1 MLCLQISL
9 PPHAPVDAGCP
20 PLACPES
27 PGHIP
32 TGWELVALLKRN
44 APVGARTEAKLSNC
58 IMGALDNPGGL
69 FRAELGLRMAE
80 AFGLCDSRSDSI
92 ACAVE
97 YFHIASLVLDD
108 LPAMDDAMERRG
120 RICPHLLHGE
130 GTAILAALGFITR
143 AYGLLGGAI
152 ARSPRQYQE
161 AAHEYLERC
170 LGTRGIVNGQ
180 ARDLASPKELHRRSS
195 AAAVALQKTVP
206 LIALPLLLPAL
217 LAGGDA
223 RSLLLLRRLAVAWG
237 LFYQGVDDLTDIL
250 ASARLSGKTAGRD
263 ESLGRPNIARRLGI
277 AGAGR
282 YLDRL
287 IGISEDSVAR
297 LAAIRPGLKFL
308 TRFQRL
314 VARRRD
320 ALPIP

>member
-1 MLCLQISL
+1 
-9 PPHAPVDAGCP
+9 
-20 PLACPES
+20 
-27 PGHIP
+27 
-32 TGWELVALLKRN
+32 
-44 APVGARTEAKLSNC
+44 
-58 IMGALDNPGGL
+58 
-69 FRAELGLRMAE
+69 
-80 AFGLCDSRSDSI
+80 
-92 ACAVE
+92 
-97 YFHIASLVLDD
+97 
-108 LPAMDDAMERRG
+108 
-120 RICPHLLHGE
+120 
-130 GTAILAALGFITR
+130 
-143 AYGLLGGAI
+143 
-152 ARSPRQYQE
+152 
-161 AAHEYLERC
+161 
-170 LGTRGIVNGQ
+170 
-180 ARDLASPKELHRRSS
+180 
-195 AAAVALQKTVP
+195 
-206 LIALPLLLPAL
+206 
-217 LAGGDA
+217 
-223 RSLLLLRRLAVAWG
+223 LRRLAVAWG